1 MITIERIFVEV
12 NNLDPDDLRRWIE
25 ARLVRP
31 DGEPGAYRFAE
42 MDVARIRLILE
53 LRDVFEVG
61 EPVLPTVLSLI
72 DQIYDLRRRMRQLNQ
87 AMEHILPAESRAALL
102 RHLEG

>member
-1 MITIERIFVEV
+1 MITVERFLVEV
-12 NNLDPDDLRRWIE
+12 RDLDPDDLHRWIE
-25 ARLVRP
+25 ARLIRP

-42 MDVARIRLILE
+42 IDVARVRLIVA
-53 LRDVFEVG
+53 LRDVFEVS
-61 EPVLPTVLSLI
+61 EPALPTVLSLI